1 MFNDLNDI
9 RLFTAVAQ
17 AGAVT
22 KGAALLG
29 TPAATVSRRLTA
41 LELEVGARLI
51 ERSARHFKLTELGQ
65 KYFAA
70 AVRIVEDINNARTDV
85 AELAGEMR
93 GPIRISATAEF
104 SSFFLAEP
112 IARFSMNNP
121 DISIS
126 MDLSPRLVNLIDE
139 GFDLAVRIGD
149 LADSR
154 LVARKLVTLGA
165 SLYASREYARVW
177 PMPLTIDALSQARVV
192 TVSNGAPSLST
203 SSLTMHR
210 VARPSVQRSISV
222 RSPIQVN
229 SVALLTQLVI
239 AGAGIG
245 RLPDI
250 LAAEP
255 LASGKLVR
263 VLPEWQAPLMDAHLL
278 YPSRTLLPRRVRI
291 FIEHLLASVAG

>member
-41 LELEVGARLI
+41 LELEIGARLI

-70 AVRIVEDINNARTDV
+70 AVRIVEDINNARANVT
-85 AELAGEMR
+85 ELAGEMR

-112 IARFSMNNP
+112 IARFSMSYP

-139 GFDLAVRIGD
+139 GFDLAVRIGE
-149 LADSR
+149 LVDSR
-154 LVARKLVTLGA
+154 LVARKLVTLSA
-165 SLYASREYARVW
+165 SLYASREYAQLW
-177 PMPLTIDALSQARVV
+177 PMPQNIDALSEARLV
-192 TVSNGAPSLST
+192 TVTSTSEPSLS
-203 SSLTMHR
+203 MQR
-210 VARPSVQRSISV
+210 VARPSVQRTIRV
-222 RSPIQVN
+222 RSAIQVN
-229 SVALLTQLVI
+229 SVALLTQLVV

-263 VLPEWQAPLMDAHLL
+263 VLPDWQAPLMDAHLL

-291 FIEHLLASVAG
+291 LIEHLLASVPQ